1 MAPNQIWNKITI
13 ESLFSATGR
22 ADKLTQRI
30 SAEYA
35 LNFTSGLK
43 KINFFG

>member
-1 MAPNQIWNKITI
+1 MKSETRLQLI
-13 ESLFSATGR
+13 SLFSATGK
-22 ADKLTQRI
+22 ADKLIQRI